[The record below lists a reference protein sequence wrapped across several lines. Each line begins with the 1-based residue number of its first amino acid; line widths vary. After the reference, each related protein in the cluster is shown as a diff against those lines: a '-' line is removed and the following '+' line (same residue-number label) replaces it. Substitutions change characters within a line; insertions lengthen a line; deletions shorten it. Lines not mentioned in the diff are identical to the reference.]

1 MLAGYKPKN
10 SPTPTEN
17 TNAAAMASAEMMVGQ
32 PATIVVSADTAS
44 QLAAGFEL
52 LPLGR
57 RVLRGRAE
65 PLEAFKLQ
73 IR

>member
-1 MLAGYKPKN
+1 MNYTVVGDVVNVAERLEELARTVEDEGKH
-10 SPTPTEN
+10 
-17 TNAAAMASAEMMVGQ
+17 
-32 PATIVVSADTAS
+32 ATIVVSADTAS

-65 PLEAFKLQ
+65 PLEALKLQ
-73 IR
+73 IN